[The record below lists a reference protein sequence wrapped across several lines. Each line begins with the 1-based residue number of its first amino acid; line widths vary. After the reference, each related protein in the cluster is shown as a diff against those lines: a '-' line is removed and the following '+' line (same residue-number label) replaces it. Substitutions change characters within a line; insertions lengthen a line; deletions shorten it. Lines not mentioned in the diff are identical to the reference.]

1 MIINPPQPG
10 SDFGFYNRYT
20 SKVMDKDLF
29 SALDAAHND
38 TLTLLAPLDDA
49 TMMHRYAEG
58 KWSIKEIIQHLI
70 DSERIFTLRAARFS
84 RGEYDPLPA
93 YDIHSFVASSGADRR
108 SKDSLL
114 NEWNNLR
121 NATKLQFA
129 GFDPEILENKGPVRD
144 THLTVRSH
152 GFLIAGHEMH
162 HVGVIKEK
170 YLTQQSV

>member
-1 MIINPPQPG
+1 MIINPPAPTE
-10 SDFGFYNRYT
+10 DFGFYNRYT

-29 SALDAAHND
+29 SALDTAHSD
-38 TLTLLAPLDDA
+38 ALTLLAPLDDA

-70 DSERIFTLRAARFS
+70 DSERIFSFRATRFS
-84 RGEYDPLPA
+84 RAAYEPLPA
-93 YDIHSFVASSGADRR
+93 YDIHNFVAASMADKR

-114 NEWNNLR
+114 DEWNHLR
-121 NATKLQFA
+121 SATKLQFA
-129 GFDPEILENKGPVRD
+129 GFDSSVLDNAGPVRD
-144 THLTVRSH
+144 TQLSVRAH
-152 GFLIAGHEMH
+152 GFLIAGHQMH